1 MFRYEPESKPL
12 DGYTIKRAIQRGGF
26 GEVYYALSDA
36 GKEVALKLVLDN
48 EEVELRGV
56 SQCLNLKHPNLL
68 TIFDVKQ
75 SEKGEYWIVMEFVSG
90 KTLDAI
96 IAEDP
101 QGMPVEKVEKYFTG
115 LTDGIEYLHDSGMVH
130 RDLKPANIFTENGF
144 VKIGD
149 IGLAKFISASQSAE
163 NTQSVGTVYYMA
175 PEIAHGKY
183 DKSIDIYATGV
194 ILFEM
199 LTGRVPFEG
208 ESTGEILMK
217 QLTQEPDLSV
227 LPSAIRPVVKKALEK
242 DPLKRTASAKQ
253 LADEFRAAIS
263 GKSVASQPVRSRE
276 QEKPKKQYSSAVR
289 LNDEGR
295 GRRLNDPSDAPTQAA
310 PARQA
315 PSREQDEQKSDRP
328 AYQTEQQKLLQ
339 ASEKIEVAWYQ
350 QSEFWWRSVLLF
362 MVMLLFAPWDLPLV
376 VLLGLPMAVAYG
388 FFCVSSEEKPANPEA
403 QAALEAE
410 QAAEAAK
417 EAMQSTGQRVY
428 NRAKRLNKSY
438 VRYQSP
444 IMIRNVSMMQR
455 GAEATGSM
463 SIATLI
469 GSAIAAVLWGSG
481 TIPTEQ
487 SAVLFGGGT
496 ILAAWMAIM
505 TGKFWEGR
513 GGDGIARRLATG
525 LMGALVGVGVFFIDH
540 TLMVDLAVMDTGSL
554 AKFMADK
561 QILGNALSGQD
572 YERAV
577 GFIAFF
583 GVLML
588 VRRWWYHVDSYR
600 EKRFSWITVAV
611 TTGVAA
617 VLSSIGNFDTM
628 WAVMWGASIST
639 TAQLASVWAAPETRQ
654 KSIPNV

>member
-36 GKEVALKLVLDN
+36 GKEVALKLVLEN
-48 EEVELRGV
+48 TEVELRGV

-75 SEKGEYWIVMEFVSG
+75 DESGEYWIVMEFVSG
-90 KTLDAI
+90 KTLDQI

-101 QGMPVEKVEKYFTG
+101 SGMPPDKVEQYLTG
-115 LTDGIEYLHDSGMVH
+115 LTDGIEYLHERGMVH
-130 RDLKPANIFTENGF
+130 RDLKPANIFTEDGR

-149 IGLAKFISASQSAE
+149 IGLAKFISASQGAE

-183 DKSIDIYATGV
+183 DKSIDVYATGV

-217 QLTQEPDLSV
+217 QLTQEPDLSI

-242 DPLKRTASAKQ
+242 DPLKRTASVKE
-253 LADEFRAAIS
+253 LAEEFKAAVN
-263 GKSVASQPVRSRE
+263 GKYVASTTARSRE
-276 QEKPKKQYSSAVR
+276 PAQPKKKTYQSAVK
-289 LNDEGR
+289 LNDQGR
-295 GRRLNDPSDAPTQAA
+295 GQRLNDPSDAPTQAA
-310 PARQA
+310 PPKNSPA
-315 PSREQDEQKSDRP
+315 PQPQRADKP
-328 AYQTEQQKLLQ
+328 AYQTDQQRMLA

-376 VLLGLPMAVAYG
+376 VLLGLPMAIGYG
-388 FFCVSSEEKPANPEA
+388 FFCVSSEEKAANPDA
-403 QAALEAE
+403 QVEYEAE
-410 QAAEAAK
+410 QAAIEAV
-417 EAMQSTGQRVY
+417 EDMQSTGQQVY
-428 NRAKRLNKSY
+428 SRAVRLNKPY
-438 VRYQSP
+438 VRNQSP
-444 IMIRNVSMMQR
+444 IMIRNISMMQR

-463 SIATLI
+463 SIATVI
-469 GSAIAAVLWGSG
+469 GGAIAAVLWGTG

-496 ILAAWMAIM
+496 ILASWMAIL

-513 GGDGIARRLATG
+513 GGDGMTRRLMTG

-554 AKFMADK
+554 SKFMADK
-561 QILGNALSGQD
+561 QILGNTLSGQD

-583 GVLML
+583 GVLLL

-600 EKRFSWITVAV
+600 DKRFSWITVAV
-611 TTGVAA
+611 TTVAAA
-617 VLSSIGNFDTM
+617 VLSSIGNFDSQ
-628 WAVMWGASIST
+628 WAMMWGAAIST
-639 TAQLASVWAAPETRQ
+639 TAQLASVWAAPEERQ
-654 KSIPNV
+654 SSQPNV